1 MTSYVLYRIIATI
14 QILVFTTLAIL
25 FFNSYP
31 ITAIM
36 IVFLAILNDGAIMTI
51 AYDNA
56 KISKVPQAWDMPKV
70 LTIASVLGVVNVI
83 ATFLLYYL
91 AGRVWQM
98 TPDRVQTYIFLNIAL
113 LGMMTLYSVRV
124 KRSLLVLGPR

>member
-56 KISKVPQAWDMPKV
+56 KYLESTPSLGYAESSHHRFGFGSGQRHCHFPTV
-70 LTIASVLGVVNVI
+70 LS
-83 ATFLLYYL
+83 
-91 AGRVWQM
+91 
-98 TPDRVQTYIFLNIAL
+98 
-113 LGMMTLYSVRV
+113 S
-124 KRSLLVLGPR
+124 

>member
-1 MTSYVLYRIIATI
+1 
-14 QILVFTTLAIL
+14 
-25 FFNSYP
+25 
-31 ITAIM
+31 M

-98 TPDRVQTYIFLNIAL
+98 TPD
-113 LGMMTLYSVRV
+113 
-124 KRSLLVLGPR
+124 